1 MDDYENQLKKF
12 DDNLIKPSAVTAL
25 VVIAS
30 TIIGI
35 SYYLGQTYTKNP
47 LLVWGTI
54 AGLLIFA
61 ATNFIP
67 QLKFSKAHKT
77 YLVLYHAAIIW
88 VTLIILP
95 IMSHFLM
102 LWVVLTYVS
111 EYYYKKI
118 GLLLSLIVLALT
130 MALGLVYQNMVS
142 PIMIYEMGSM
152 YFILVAASLVFSS
165 IISGTLQNRGLLADK
180 MIRAEYEHERVLS
193 LINGMSDAVIATD
206 ENGVINIYNAAALE
220 LLNTN
225 TGIDDQNI
233 NSVLRI
239 TDINHQPI
247 KMIDYAKSLKNNIS
261 KAEFFLDISE
271 NDRRTLEVNISRTT
285 LFSPIGQQK
294 GYTFVMRDITEEK
307 SLREERDDFVSVV
320 SHELRTP
327 IAVAEANTAM
337 AQLQVKNPK
346 HKPADVD
353 KSLDNAHRQIIFLSE
368 MINDLAT
375 LSKAETKKNKIEIE
389 KFSADDVLH
398 ELDVNFRPK
407 ADAKGLGFNIKIEP
421 ALPEM
426 ATSRLYVKDIL
437 QNFISNAIKY
447 TNEGSVEV
455 TAKSTDNNSIVFA
468 VKDTGTGITKAE
480 QSKLFQ
486 KFWRSEDIHTRETEG
501 TGLGLYIAA
510 KLAKELG
517 ADIKV
522 DSVKDKGSTFSV
534 VVPTKVGVGGK
545 IEVIEKQESK

>member
-30 TIIGI
+30 TVIGI

-67 QLKFSKAHKT
+67 QLKFTKAHKT
-77 YLVLYHAAIIW
+77 YLVLYHGAIIW

-102 LWVVLTYVS
+102 LWIVLTYVS

-447 TNEGSVEV
+447 TNNGGVEV

-468 VKDTGTGITKAE
+468 VKDTGMGITKAE

-486 KFWRSEDIHTRETEG
+486 KFWRSEDINTRETEG